1 MASAVFENVVH
12 RTKLWLAFAGIVIL
26 QWLVVAGGWWILD
39 PRGDSGKHLAL
50 VAFLVAS
57 AFLLSGIL
65 AGLWAYL
72 YAALL
77 RPLHAVARGLRIIGQ
92 TNAIHNLELPSSHL
106 LGDLPQAAH
115 ALGRELHK
123 ARGEVAQALTAGAA
137 HAEKQKAQLETVL
150 RELQEGVLVCDAR
163 ARILLYNPAAQQILG
178 DPPSLGL
185 GRSLFHLW
193 PRTALEHALD
203 LLRHRSASV
212 EAPAQA
218 DREAEFVSS
227 ATETGVLLRC
237 RVRLLMSEAG
247 AESGFVLAFS
257 DFSRQIEALVQRDN
271 LLRRLIDGLRRP
283 LANLRAAAENLVA
296 YPDMDSETRNRFQ
309 AMIVDESTALSE
321 RLEEVVRDSR
331 ALVGHQWLMG
341 DVISADLINGVI
353 RRVQSHGGPKV
364 TMVGLP
370 LWVHCDSHAIL
381 LLIEHLLKQVSQHVG
396 TQAFD
401 IGMRLGDRRVYV
413 DLAWEGPP
421 IAESILEAWVGE
433 PLPHSI
439 GALTVRDVVELH
451 GGELW
456 SQPHNRYGW
465 ALLRIPLPSSTRQW
479 EMPRQPLPPRPE
491 FYDFDL
497 VKASEMPADLANRR
511 LAQLDYVIFDT
522 ETTGLRPSAGDEI
535 ISLAGVR
542 IVNGRILSG
551 EIFERLINPGR
562 TIPLKSVR
570 FHGITDEVVKDKPP
584 IQVVLPQFK
593 QFVGDAVLV
602 AHNSAFDMRFIRFK
616 EPELGIRFDNVVL
629 DTLLLSVFLHDHAV
643 DHTLDGIAQR
653 LGVEVSGRHSA
664 LGDSLV
670 TAQIFWQLVGLL
682 QEQGITTLGQAL
694 AASEG
699 VVEVRKQ
706 QQKF

>member
-1 MASAVFENVVH
+1 MVH
-12 RTKLWLAFAGIVIL
+12 RTQFWLALAGIIIL
-26 QWLVVAGGWWILD
+26 QWLVVVGGWWILD
-39 PRGDSGKHLAL
+39 PTGDSGRHLAL
-50 VAFLVAS
+50 IAFLVAS
-57 AFLLSGIL
+57 AFLLSSIL

-72 YAALL
+72 YAVLL
-77 RPLHAVARGLRIIGQ
+77 RPLDAVTRGLRIIGQ
-92 TNAIHNLELPSSHL
+92 TNALHSLELPPAHL
-106 LGDLPQAAH
+106 LGDLPQAVH

-123 ARGEVAQALTAGAA
+123 ARGEVAQALTTGAA
-137 HAEKQKAQLETVL
+137 HAERQKAQLETVL
-150 RELQEGVLVCDAR
+150 QELQEGVLVCDAR

-178 DPPSLGL
+178 DPPALGL

-193 PRTALEHALD
+193 SRTALEHALD

-212 EAPAQA
+212 EDPDHG
-218 DREAEFVSS
+218 DREAEFVGS
-227 ATETGVLLRC
+227 ATQAGVLLRC
-237 RVRLLMSEAG
+237 RVRLLVSEPG
-247 AESGFVLAFS
+247 TEPGFVLAFS
-257 DFSRQIEALVQRDN
+257 DFSRQIEALAQRDN
-271 LLRRLIDGLRRP
+271 LLRRMIDGLRRP
-283 LANLRAAAENLVA
+283 LANLRAAAENLVL
-296 YPDMDSETRNRFQ
+296 YPEMDSETRDRFQ
-309 AMIVDESTALSE
+309 AMIVDESMALSE
-321 RLEEVVRDSR
+321 RLEGVVRDSR
-331 ALVGHQWLMG
+331 ALVGSQWLMG
-341 DVISADLINGVI
+341 DVFSADLINGVI
-353 RRVQSHGGPKV
+353 RRLQSHGGPKV

-370 LWVHCDSHAIL
+370 LWVHCDSHAML
-381 LLIEHLLKQVSQHVG
+381 LLIEHLLRQVSQQVG
-396 TQAFD
+396 SQAFD
-401 IGMRLGDRRVYV
+401 IGARMRDRRVYV

-421 IAESILEAWVGE
+421 IAESILETWVGE
-433 PLPHSI
+433 PLPHAI

-456 SQPHNRYGW
+456 SQPHSRRGW
-465 ALLRIPLPSSTRQW
+465 ALLRIPLPISTRQW
-479 EMPRQPLPPRPE
+479 ETPRQPLPPRPE

-497 VKASEMPADLANRR
+497 VRVSNMPADLANRP
-511 LAQLDYVIFDT
+511 LAQLDYVVFDT
-522 ETTGLRPSAGDEI
+522 ETTGLRPSDGDEI

-562 TIPLKSVR
+562 TIPMKSVR
-570 FHGITDEVVKDKPP
+570 FHGITDEMVKNKPP

-616 EPELGIRFDNVVL
+616 EFELGIQSDNVVL
-629 DTLLLSVFLHDHAV
+629 DTLLLSVFLHDHVV
-643 DHTLDGIAQR
+643 DHTLEGIAQR

-682 QEQGITTLGQAL
+682 EEQGITTLGQAL